1 MHDGDSRDRSE
12 PADEPVTV
20 LLRQWR
26 AGDPLALDQL
36 TPLVYEELRKRARTA
51 FRGEREGHTLQPTAL
66 VHELFGRLAPANVD
80 WQDRSHFFALC
91 SRMMRHILVDH
102 AKGRSAAKRG
112 NNPVL
117 VELDDNLPQEASSHE
132 DLLSLNQALEKLA
145 TLDPRKAE
153 LIDLQV
159 FGGLSFME
167 MEEVTGLSSSTLD
180 RDLRFA
186 KSWLKTQLVAE

>member
-26 AGDPLALDQL
+26 AGDPLALEQL
-36 TPLVYEELRKRARTA
+36 TPLVYEELRKRARSA

-102 AKGRSAAKRG
+102 AKARSAAKRG
-112 NNPVL
+112 SSPVM
-117 VELDDNLPQEASSHE
+117 VELDENLAQEASSHE
-132 DLLSLNQALEKLA
+132 DLLGLNQALEKLA
-145 TLDPRKAE
+145 ALDPRKAE

-159 FGGLSFME
+159 FGGLSFKE

-186 KSWLKTQLVAE
+186 RSWLKTQLVAE